1 MRTLMLAAAAA
12 LSAGCFGGLK
22 NEVQAPIIYRLEAP
36 ELPAGDAL
44 AADLSVVVER
54 TAPGLDVDRI
64 AGRWPGRR
72 LDYLAGARWADGL
85 AALLQAALVEGF
97 QDSGRLRS
105 VQGDVG
111 RFRSTHALVVE
122 VRRFEADYTGGGL
135 PVAQVELSATL
146 GRLADARVVAA
157 FTVAEREGAAENR
170 QTAVVA
176 ALEAAFARASGGMA
190 ERAFAA
196 IAADAAAGTPAPEPA
211 PLPAQPPA
219 NISP

>member
-1 MRTLMLAAAAA
+1 MRTLIVAAAAA
-12 LSAGCFGGLK
+12 LAAGCFGGLK
-22 NEVQAPIIYRLEAP
+22 NEAPAPIIYRIDAP
-36 ELPAGDAL
+36 ELAAGSAV
-44 AADLSVVVER
+44 ASELSIVVER

-72 LDYLAGARWADGL
+72 LDYLAGARWADTL
-85 AALLQAALVEGF
+85 PMLLQSALVESF

-135 PVAQVELSATL
+135 PLAQVELSATI
-146 GRLADARVVAA
+146 GRLSDARVLAS
-157 FTVAEREGAAENR
+157 FTVQASESAPENR

-176 ALEAAFARASGGMA
+176 ALDAAFAKAAAEMA
-190 ERAFAA
+190 TKTLDA
-196 IAADAAAGTPAPEPA
+196 IGEDAARAPAGSG
-211 PLPAQPPA
+211 
-219 NISP
+219 SPQ